1 MMGALYV
8 GASGMRGYSAG
19 LQTVSQNLA
28 NQNTIGFRQSMML
41 YQNLISQDVS
51 TSSNYTTNF
60 SQRGCGVGISDI
72 RTNFFELGGFET
84 GSSVTDLAISG
95 DGFFGVIKD
104 GVTLYTRAGNF
115 RFDKDGNLLDP
126 TGYNLVGKPVVDGV
140 VSSTTEAIH
149 LDMQPGSAISLNK
162 PKPTSSVQ
170 LTANLGGTDD
180 MSNDVANPFFSMTGA
195 WDGTANPPLTTGQAG
210 YSNSI
215 TVYDSLGSSHDLT
228 VYYDYVGMRN
238 GLKAYEYVAGI
249 NPSEDGSANAGS
261 KAAGLLM
268 SGTMTFSSEGHL
280 VAMTAFTPT
289 GQDPADPSAWAQAPL
304 VDGLPSFTANF
315 AGAGTQDMTL
325 DFGLK
330 MNSGWNAAIT
340 SPGVG
345 ASDPEAFYAVMPGA
359 SAEKESSTSF
369 GESPVSRLQKQD
381 GYGVGELS
389 SLRINAE
396 GMVQAAYSNG
406 QSADLYQIPLYRF
419 NSRDNLK
426 REGKNHFSATTG
438 SGPANEGL
446 PATENFGSILSTH
459 IEQSNV
465 DVAREMTQMIIT
477 QRSFQ
482 MNSKVVTTSDQMIQK
497 ALELKRT

>member
-51 TSSNYTTNF
+51 TGSNYATNF
-60 SQRGCGVGISDI
+60 SQRGCGVSISDI

-95 DGFFGVIKD
+95 DGFFGVIRN

-126 TGYNLVGKPVVDGV
+126 SGYNLVGKPIADGV
-140 VSSTTEAIH
+140 MSSATEAIH
-149 LDMQPGSAISLNK
+149 LDMRPDSGISVST
-162 PKPTSSVQ
+162 PKATSSAQ
-170 LTANLGGTDD
+170 IITNLGGTAD
-180 MSNDVANPFFSMTGA
+180 MSNDTANPFFSLAGA
-195 WDGTANPPLTTGQAG
+195 WDGTAEPPLTEGQAG
-210 YSNSI
+210 YNSSI
-215 TVYDSLGSSHDLT
+215 VVYDSLGSAHNLT
-228 VYYDYVGMRN
+228 VYYDYVGMLN
-238 GLKAYEYVAGI
+238 GLKVYEYAAGI
-249 NPSEDGSANAGS
+249 NPSEDGSDKAGG

-268 SGTMTFSSEGHL
+268 AGTMTFSSEGHL
-280 VAMTAFTPT
+280 AGMTAFTPT
-289 GQDPADPSAWAQAPL
+289 GQDPADLSAWAQAPL
-304 VDGLPSFTANF
+304 ADALPSLTANF
-315 AGAGTQDMTL
+315 SGAGAQNISL

-330 MNSGWNAAIT
+330 MDNGWNTAIT
-340 SPGVG
+340 SPGIG
-345 ASDPEAFYAVMPGA
+345 ATAPEAFYSAMPGA

-369 GESPVSRLQKQD
+369 GLTPVSRLQKQD
-381 GYGVGELS
+381 GYGTGELDA
-389 SLRINAE
+389 LRINAE
-396 GMVQAAYSNG
+396 GVLQATYSNG

-419 NSRDNLK
+419 PSRDGLK
-426 REGKNHFSATTG
+426 NEGQNHFSATPD

-446 PATENFGSILSTH
+446 PGTENFGSVLSTY

-477 QRSFQ
+477 QRAFQ
-482 MNSKVVTTSDQMIQK
+482 MNSKVVTTSDQ
-497 ALELKRT
+497 

>member
-19 LQTVSQNLA
+19 LQTISHNLA

-60 SQRGCGVGISDI
+60 SQRGCGVSISNV

-126 TGYNLVGKPVVDGV
+126 TGYNLLGKPIVNGV
-140 VSSTTEAIH
+140 MSNTTEAIH
-149 LDMQPGSAISLNK
+149 LDMQPGSGISLSK

-170 LTANLGGTDD
+170 LVSNLGGTDD
-180 MSNDVANPFFSMTGA
+180 MSNNAANPFFSLAGV
-195 WDGTANPPLTTGQAG
+195 WNGTANPPLTTGQTG

-215 TVYDSLGSSHDLT
+215 VVYDNLGSPHDLT
-228 VYYDYVGMRN
+228 VYYDYVGMQN
-238 GLKAYEYVAGI
+238 GLKVYEYVAGI
-249 NPSEDGSANAGS
+249 NPSEDGSAKAGG

-268 SGTMTFSSEGHL
+268 AGTMTFSSEGHI

-289 GQDPADPSAWAQAPL
+289 GQDPADLSAWTQTPL
-304 VDGLPSFTANF
+304 VGGLPSCTANF
-315 AGAGTQDMTL
+315 AGAGTQNINL

-340 SPGVG
+340 SPGSG
-345 ASDPEAFYAVMPGA
+345 ATAPEAFYTAMPGA

-369 GESPVSRLQKQD
+369 GQSPVNRLQKQD
-381 GYGVGELS
+381 GYGVGTLS
-389 SLRINAE
+389 DLRISAQ
-396 GMVQAAYSNG
+396 GIVQAIYSNG

-426 REGKNHFSATTG
+426 NEGQNHFSATPD

-446 PATENFGSILSTH
+446 PGTENFGGILSTY

-477 QRSFQ
+477 QRAFQ